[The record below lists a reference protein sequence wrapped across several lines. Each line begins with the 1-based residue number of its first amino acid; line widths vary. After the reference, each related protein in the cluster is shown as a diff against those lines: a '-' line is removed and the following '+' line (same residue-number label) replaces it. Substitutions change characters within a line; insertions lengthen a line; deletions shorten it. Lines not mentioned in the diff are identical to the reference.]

1 MKRIFT
7 LLSCAVLSTVA
18 TIAQVPFKVTTIENG
33 EFAQGT
39 TWYTMGIGEGA
50 KLIKDNA
57 GADHIALGIS
67 TPKGND
73 DELWCFVGN
82 ATDGYAVYN
91 KQAGT
96 SKVLASKTTM
106 SAISGYGGT
115 GGSTF
120 PTMQDAANLPSGYV
134 GRWDFATS
142 NKIANVN
149 GYFMRIHGTNYAV
162 NDFGGIGKLAF
173 WAEGADAGSTIT
185 ITAAETSV
193 EILATSGSFTASN
206 ANGTWH
212 SKWESSELAGFSL
225 STNANNM
232 TTSGNYIAGY
242 SGQSGTSTYTITAPE
257 GLVVKGYSFDYVN
270 TNNDGSYA
278 LTLAV
283 DGKNYTS
290 SATVQSLNVELEEPA
305 RTVNFTQSGANKG
318 ITFSNFIVYMGLD
331 IRTPE
336 PAFDVFPTL
345 TTGAIPYRI
354 PAIATAKNGNVIAV
368 ADYRHSRSDIG
379 MATNGRIDLRA
390 RISKDNGETWGDIFD
405 IIQGKG
411 AAGIDASNNDM
422 YVGFGDPAIVAD
434 RESDR
439 VLVISCSGNV
449 SFPNGQR
456 NNHQGIAHFYSEDC
470 GETWSTPVDRAEHI
484 YAQFDDTQHG
494 PVRAM
499 FVGSGKIS
507 QSKYIKVGDYY
518 RIYCAVLVKN
528 VNGTHVNFVLYSDNF
543 GENWTV
549 LGGGEIS
556 PIPSGGDEPKADEL
570 PDGSVIIS
578 SRTTGGRIYNIFSYT
593 DSEKAEGSWGTA
605 KYSNSGNNGTIAVS
619 NSTNG
624 EILFVPARRTEDN
637 KKVYLALQSVPFGSG
652 RANVGIYYKEL
663 ESLADFVSPE
673 AIAADWDGRHQ
684 SSYLSGAYST
694 MTLQHDNNI
703 GFLYEED
710 TYGTSGGGYTIV
722 YKNYSI
728 EYITDSAYIYDADV
742 DHHAIVAAGIDSKIA
757 AFDTELPAYV
767 GTVESEAL
775 ETVTGL
781 IDTYKATPS
790 YETYEAINA
799 AIANM
804 PRLEVEAGK
813 WYRIR
818 NSHRSNATLYLNPEA
833 SRISTA
839 ASNVNNANQLFTFLP
854 TGNDKEFYLYNGNY
868 QYMLGPLGNNET
880 QPIVTTDNAAA
891 GKWKIESTTTG
902 LSSIICQNKTGSNTG
917 LHLAG
922 DNVRLVPWT
931 NNADASLWYIEPV
944 EEFALTINEFTAV
957 CMPFVMTLPE
967 GVIAYTAGEVQT
979 ADGVEYIPLTECGIG
994 VIAAGTPVVLAAE
1007 NGTYNIAVGGEAEA
1021 LEAENQLHGI
1031 LKSTSVSGSN
1041 VYTLNNGEFAKRE
1054 GSNGTI
1060 AANTAYYTADSSAAT
1075 LPVKRG
1081 EATGIEN
1088 VKGENEQIKFYD
1100 LKGNR
1105 VEKPVRGIYVTSEGK
1120 KILVY

>member
-1 MKRIFT
+1 MKRLFT
-7 LLSCAVLSTVA
+7 LLLCSVFSA
-18 TIAQVPFKVTTIENG
+18 TAMFAQVPFKVTTIENG
-33 EFAQGT
+33 EFAKGT

-57 GADHIALGIS
+57 GADHIALGVS

-96 SKVLASKTTM
+96 TKVLASKTTM

-115 GGSTF
+115 GGSTY
-120 PTMQDAANLPSGYV
+120 PTMQDAANLPEGYV
-134 GRWDFATS
+134 GRWDFAAS

-185 ITAAETSV
+185 LTAAEASV
-193 EILATSGSFTASN
+193 EILVSKGEFTASN
-206 ANGTWH
+206 ANGDWH

-232 TTSGNYIAGY
+232 TTSGDYIAGY
-242 SGQSGTSTYTITAPE
+242 SGQSGTSSYTLTAPE
-257 GLVVKGYSFDYVN
+257 GLVIKGYSFDYVN
-270 TNNDGSYA
+270 TNNDGSYT
-278 LTLAV
+278 LTLTAE
-283 DGKNYTS
+283 GKSYTT
-290 SATVQSLNVELEEPA
+290 SATQQSLEVEVAEPA
-305 RTVNFTQSGANKG
+305 RTVYFTQSGANKG
-318 ITFSNFIVYMGLD
+318 ITFSNFVVYLGLD

-354 PAIATAKNGNVIAV
+354 PAIATAKNGNIIAV
-368 ADYRHSRSDIG
+368 ADYRHSRADIG

-390 RISKDNGETWGDIFD
+390 RISTDNGETWGEIFD

-470 GETWSTPVDRAEHI
+470 GVNWSTPVDRAEHI
-484 YAQFDDTQHG
+484 YAQFDNTQHG

-507 QSKYIKVGDYY
+507 QSQYIKVGEYY

-528 VNGTHVNFVLYSDNF
+528 VNGAHVNFVLYSDNF
-543 GENWTV
+543 GESWTV
-549 LGGGEIS
+549 LGGGEVS

-605 KYSNSGNNGTIAVS
+605 KYSNASNNGTIAVS

-624 EILFVPARRTEDN
+624 EIMFVPAKRKADD
-637 KKVYLALQSVPFGSG
+637 KKVYLALQSVPLGSG

-663 ESLADFVSPE
+663 ESLEDFISPD

-684 SSYLSGAYST
+684 SSYVAGAYST

-728 EYITDSAYIYDADV
+728 EYITDSAYVFDADV
-742 DHHAIVAAGIDSKIA
+742 DKHAIVAAGIDAKIA
-757 AFDTELPAYV
+757 EFDTEGPTYV
-767 GTVESEAL
+767 GSVDSESLNTVASLIEA
-775 ETVTGL
+775 
-781 IDTYKATPS
+781 YKTEPS
-790 YETYEAINA
+790 YETYEAINV
-799 AIANM
+799 AIANL

-818 NSHRSNATLYLNPEA
+818 NSARSNATLYLNPEA

-839 ASNVNNANQLFTFLP
+839 TSNIRNANQLFTFVP

-880 QPIVTTDNAAA
+880 QPIVTTNNAAA

-922 DNVRLVPWT
+922 DNLRLVPWT
-931 NNADASLWYIEPV
+931 NNAEASLWYIEPV
-944 EEFALTINEFTAV
+944 DEFALTINEYAAV

-967 GVIAYTAGEVQT
+967 GVIAYTAGAPQT
-979 ADGVEYIPLTECGIG
+979 ADGVEFIPLTECGTG
-994 VIAAGTPVVLAAE
+994 VIAANTPVVLAAE
-1007 NGTYNIAVGGEAEA
+1007 NGTYNIGVGGEAEE
-1021 LEAENQLHGI
+1021 LEADNQLRGV
-1031 LKSTSVSGSN
+1031 LKSTSISGSN
-1041 VYTLNNGEFAKRE
+1041 IYTFKNGAFAKRTAT
-1054 GSNGTI
+1054 SGTMS
-1060 AANTAYYTADSSAAT
+1060 ANVAYYTADSDAT
-1075 LPVKRG
+1075 TLNLVKG
-1081 EATGIEN
+1081 EATGIEE
-1088 VKGENEQIKFYD
+1088 VKGENNKVKFYD
-1100 LKGNR
+1100 LKGNLIER
-1105 VEKPVRGIYVTSEGK
+1105 PLHGIYVTSEGK
-1120 KILVY
+1120 KILVK

>member
-1 MKRIFT
+1 MKRLFT
-7 LLSCAVLSTVA
+7 LLLCSVFSA
-18 TIAQVPFKVTTIENG
+18 TAMLAQVPFKVTTIENG
-33 EFAQGT
+33 EFAKGT

-96 SKVLASKTTM
+96 TKVLASKTTM

-115 GGSTF
+115 GGSTY

-134 GRWDFATS
+134 GRWDFAAS

-185 ITAAETSV
+185 LTAAEASV
-193 EILATSGSFTASN
+193 EILASKGDFTASN
-206 ANGTWH
+206 ANGDWH

-232 TTSGNYIAGY
+232 TTSGDYIAGY
-242 SGQSGTSTYTITAPE
+242 SGQSGTSSYTLTAPE
-257 GLVVKGYSFDYVN
+257 GLVIKGYSFNYVN
-270 TNNDGSYA
+270 TNNDGSYT
-278 LTLAV
+278 LTLTAE
-283 DGKNYTS
+283 GKSYTT
-290 SATVQSLNVELEEPA
+290 SATQQSLEVEVAEPA
-305 RTVNFTQSGANKG
+305 RTVYFTQSGANKG
-318 ITFSNFIVYMGLD
+318 ITFSNFVVYLGLD

-354 PAIATAKNGNVIAV
+354 PAIATAKNGNIIAV
-368 ADYRHSRSDIG
+368 ADYRHSRADIG

-390 RISKDNGETWGDIFD
+390 RISTDNGETWGEIFD

-470 GETWSTPVDRAEHI
+470 GLTWSTPVDRSESV
-484 YAQFDDTQHG
+484 YAQFDNTQHG

-507 QSKYIKVGDYY
+507 QSQYIKVGEYY
-518 RIYCAVLVKN
+518 RIYCAILVKN

-543 GENWTV
+543 GESWTV
-549 LGGGEIS
+549 LGGGEVS

-605 KYSNSGNNGTIAVS
+605 KYSNASNNGTIAVS

-624 EILFVPARRTEDN
+624 EIMFVPAKRTADD
-637 KKVYLALQSVPFGSG
+637 KKVYLALQSVPLGSG

-663 ESLADFVSPE
+663 ESLEDFISPD

-684 SSYLSGAYST
+684 SSYVAGAYST

-728 EYITDSAYIYDADV
+728 EYITDSAYVFDADV
-742 DHHAIVAAGIDSKIA
+742 DKTAIVAAGIDAKIA
-757 AFDTELPAYV
+757 EFDTEAPTYV
-767 GTVESEAL
+767 GSVDSESLNTVASLIEA
-775 ETVTGL
+775 
-781 IDTYKATPS
+781 YKAEPS

-799 AIANM
+799 AIANL

-818 NSHRSNATLYLNPEA
+818 NSARSNATLYLNPEA
-833 SRISTA
+833 SRVSTA
-839 ASNVNNANQLFTFLP
+839 TSNIRNANQLFTFVP

-891 GKWKIESTTTG
+891 GKWKIESTATG

-922 DNVRLVPWT
+922 DNARLVPWT
-931 NNADASLWYIEPV
+931 NNAEASLWYIEPV
-944 EEFALTINEFTAV
+944 DEFALTINEFTVA

-967 GVIAYTAGEVQT
+967 GVIAYTAGAPQT
-979 ADGVEYIPLTECGIG
+979 ADGVEFIPLTECGTG
-994 VIAAGTPVVLAAE
+994 VIAANTPVVLAAE
-1007 NGTYNIAVGGEAEA
+1007 NGTYNIGVGGEAEE
-1021 LEAENQLHGI
+1021 LEADNQLRGV
-1031 LKSTSVSGSN
+1031 LKSASVSGSN
-1041 VYTLNNGEFAKRE
+1041 VYTFKNGAFAKRTAT
-1054 GSNGTI
+1054 SGTMS
-1060 AANTAYYTADSSAAT
+1060 ANIAYYTADSDAT
-1075 LPVKRG
+1075 TLNLVKG
-1081 EATGIEN
+1081 EATGIEE
-1088 VKGENEQIKFYD
+1088 VKGENNKLKFYD
-1100 LKGNR
+1100 LKGNLIER
-1105 VEKPVRGIYVTSEGK
+1105 PLHGIYVTSEGK
-1120 KILVY
+1120 KILVK

>member
-1 MKRIFT
+1 
-7 LLSCAVLSTVA
+7 
-18 TIAQVPFKVTTIENG
+18 
-33 EFAQGT
+33 
-39 TWYTMGIGEGA
+39 
-50 KLIKDNA
+50 D
-57 GADHIALGIS
+57 
-67 TPKGND
+67 
-73 DELWCFVGN
+73 
-82 ATDGYAVYN
+82 
-91 KQAGT
+91 
-96 SKVLASKTTM
+96 
-106 SAISGYGGT
+106 
-115 GGSTF
+115 
-120 PTMQDAANLPSGYV
+120 
-134 GRWDFATS
+134 
-142 NKIANVN
+142 
-149 GYFMRIHGTNYAV
+149 
-162 NDFGGIGKLAF
+162 
-173 WAEGADAGSTIT
+173 
-185 ITAAETSV
+185 
-193 EILATSGSFTASN
+193 
-206 ANGTWH
+206 
-212 SKWESSELAGFSL
+212 
-225 STNANNM
+225 
-232 TTSGNYIAGY
+232 YIAGY
-242 SGQSGTSTYTITAPE
+242 SGQSGTCSYTLTAPE
-257 GLVVKGYSFDYVN
+257 GLVIKGYSFDFVN

-278 LTLAV
+278 LTLAA
-283 DGKNYTS
+283 GGNNYTS
-290 SATVQSLNVELEEPA
+290 SATVQHLDVEVEEPA

-318 ITFSNFIVYMGLD
+318 ITFSNFVVYMGLD

-354 PAIATAKNGNVIAV
+354 PAIATAKNGNIIAV
-368 ADYRHSRSDIG
+368 ADYRHSRADIG

-390 RISKDNGETWGDIFD
+390 RISKDNGETWGEIFD

-411 AAGIDASNNDM
+411 AAGINPANNDM

-484 YAQFDDTQHG
+484 YAQFDNTQHG

-507 QSKYIKVGDYY
+507 QSRYIKVGEYY

-543 GENWTV
+543 GESWTV
-549 LGGGEIS
+549 LGGGEVS

-578 SRTTGGRIYNIFSYT
+578 SRTSGGRIYNIFSYT

-605 KYSNSGNNGTIAVS
+605 KYSNSSNNGTIAIN

-624 EILFVPARRTEDN
+624 EIMFVPAKRTADD
-637 KKVYLALQSVPFGSG
+637 KKVYLALQSVPLGSG
-652 RANVGIYYKEL
+652 RSNVGIYYKEL
-663 ESLADFVSPE
+663 ETLEDFITPE

-684 SSYLSGAYST
+684 SSYVAGAYST

-728 EYITDSAYIYDADV
+728 EYITDSAYVFDADV
-742 DHHAIVAAGIDSKIA
+742 DKHAIVAAGIDAKIA
-757 AFDTELPAYV
+757 GFDTEAPVYV
-767 GTVESEAL
+767 GSVDGKSLDAVAELIEA
-775 ETVTGL
+775 
-781 IDTYKATPS
+781 YKATPS
-790 YETYEAINA
+790 YAAYEAINA
-799 AIANM
+799 AIANL

-818 NSHRSNATLYLNPEA
+818 NSERSNATLYMNPEA
-833 SRISTA
+833 SRVSAA

-868 QYMLGPLGNNET
+868 QYMLGPLGANET

-902 LSSIICQNKTGSNTG
+902 LSSIICQNKTGGHTG

-922 DNVRLVPWT
+922 DNTRLVPWT

-944 EEFALTINEFTAV
+944 DEYELTIEEYAAV

-967 GVIAYTAGEVQT
+967 GVTAYTAGATQT
-979 ADGVEYIPLTECGIG
+979 ADGVEYVPLTECGTG
-994 VIAAGTPVVLAAE
+994 VIAANTPVILTAE
-1007 NGTYNIAVGGEAEA
+1007 NGTYYIGVGGDAEV
-1021 LEAENQLHGI
+1021 LEADNKLKGV
-1031 LKSTSVSGSN
+1031 LKSASVSGSN
-1041 VYTLNNGEFAKRE
+1041 IYTLKNSEFAKRT
-1054 GSNGTI
+1054 SSTGTI
-1060 AANTAYYTADSSAAT
+1060 AANTAYYTADNAAAS
-1075 LPVKRG
+1075 LPVKKG
-1081 EATGIEN
+1081 EVTGIEEVKAEPTVDASQSGK
-1088 VKGENEQIKFYD
+1088 VKGIYD
-1100 LKGNR
+1100 LHGRK
-1105 VEKPVRGIYVTSEGK
+1105 VTKPVKGIYIIDGK
-1120 KILVY
+1120 KVLVK

>member
-1 MKRIFT
+1 MKRLFT
-7 LLSCAVLSTVA
+7 LLFCGLASA
-18 TIAQVPFKVTTIENG
+18 TAMFAQTPFKVTTIENG
-33 EFAQGT
+33 EFAEGT
-39 TWYTMGIGEGA
+39 TWYTMGIGTGG

-57 GADHIALGIS
+57 GADHIALGVS

-96 SKVLASKTTM
+96 TKVLASKTTM

-115 GGSTF
+115 GGSTY
-120 PTMQDAANLPSGYV
+120 PTMQDATNLPSGYV
-134 GRWDFATS
+134 GRWDFAAS

-185 ITAAETSV
+185 LTAAEASV
-193 EILATSGSFTASN
+193 EILVSKGEFTASN
-206 ANGTWH
+206 ANGDWH
-212 SKWESSELAGFSL
+212 SKWESSELTGFSL

-232 TTSGNYIAGY
+232 TTSGDYIAGY
-242 SGQSGTSTYTITAPE
+242 SGQSGTSSYTLTAPE
-257 GLVVKGYSFDYVN
+257 GLVIKGYSFNYVN
-270 TNNDGSYA
+270 TNNDGSYT
-278 LTLAV
+278 LTLTAE
-283 DGKNYTS
+283 GKSYTT
-290 SATVQSLNVELEEPA
+290 SATQQSLEVEVAEPA
-305 RTVNFTQSGANKG
+305 RTVYFTQSGANKG
-318 ITFSNFIVYMGLD
+318 ITFSNFVVYLGLD

-354 PAIATAKNGNVIAV
+354 PAIATAKNGNIIAV
-368 ADYRHSRSDIG
+368 ADYRHSRADIG

-390 RISKDNGETWGDIFD
+390 RISTDNGETWGEIFD

-470 GETWSTPVDRAEHI
+470 GLTWSTPVDRSESV
-484 YAQFDDTQHG
+484 YAQFDNTQHG

-507 QSKYIKVGDYY
+507 QSQYIKVGEYY

-543 GENWTV
+543 GESWTV
-549 LGGGEIS
+549 LGGGEVS

-578 SRTTGGRIYNIFSYT
+578 SRTSGGRIYNIFSYT

-605 KYSNSGNNGTIAVS
+605 KYSNASNNGTIAVS

-624 EILFVPARRTEDN
+624 EIMFVPAKRTADD
-637 KKVYLALQSVPFGSG
+637 KKVYLALQSVPLGSG

-663 ESLADFVSPE
+663 ESLEDFISPD

-684 SSYLSGAYST
+684 SSYVAGAYST

-728 EYITDSAYIYDADV
+728 EYITDSAYVFDADV
-742 DHHAIVAAGIDSKIA
+742 DKTAIVAAGIDAKIA
-757 AFDTELPAYV
+757 EFDTEAPTYV
-767 GTVESEAL
+767 GSVDSESLNTVASLIEA
-775 ETVTGL
+775 
-781 IDTYKATPS
+781 YKAEPS

-799 AIANM
+799 AIANL

-818 NSHRSNATLYLNPEA
+818 NSERSNATLYLNPEA
-833 SRISTA
+833 SRVSTA
-839 ASNVNNANQLFTFLP
+839 TSNIRNANQLFTFVP
-854 TGNDKEFYLYNGNY
+854 TGNDKEFYLYNGNF

-922 DNVRLVPWT
+922 DNARLVPWT
-931 NNADASLWYIEPV
+931 NNAEASLWYIEPV
-944 EEFALTINEFTAV
+944 DEFALTINEFTVA

-967 GVIAYTAGEVQT
+967 GVIAYTAGAPQT
-979 ADGVEYIPLTECGIG
+979 ADGVEFIPLTECGTG
-994 VIAAGTPVVLAAE
+994 VIAANTPVVLAAE
-1007 NGTYNIAVGGEAEA
+1007 NGTYNIGVGGEAEE
-1021 LEAENQLHGI
+1021 LEADNQLRGV
-1031 LKSTSVSGSN
+1031 LKSTSISGSN
-1041 VYTLNNGEFAKRE
+1041 IYTFKNGAFAKRTAT
-1054 GSNGTI
+1054 SGTMS
-1060 AANTAYYTADSSAAT
+1060 ANIAYYTADSDAT
-1075 LPVKRG
+1075 TLNLVKG
-1081 EATGIEN
+1081 EATGIEE
-1088 VKGENEQIKFYD
+1088 VKGENNKVKFYD
-1100 LKGNR
+1100 LKGNLIER
-1105 VEKPVRGIYVTSEGK
+1105 PLHGIYVTSEGK
-1120 KILVY
+1120 KILVK